1 MKKYDKDFK
10 KETVKKYLDGQSVA
24 SISREIGVNENTIHK
39 WKKEILSVNG
49 EIDQEKLLMR
59 KRIIELEMENEI
71 LNGVSQSSPEA
82 DREIRVHWK
91 TQKPLSGEG
100 FMPRAEIEWSS
111 FSRLARREN
120 LPLKWKKERI
130 IRSGQKSFLSPS
142 APIRGAKDFRRIAS
156 LRFGGRTQAG
166 GLFDERAIILTWNDC

>member
-24 SISREIGVNENTIHK
+24 SIAREIGVNENTIHK

-91 TQKPLSGEG
+91 TQK
-100 FMPRAEIEWSS
+100 
-111 FSRLARREN
+111 
-120 LPLKWKKERI
+120 
-130 IRSGQKSFLSPS
+130 
-142 APIRGAKDFRRIAS
+142 
-156 LRFGGRTQAG
+156 
-166 GLFDERAIILTWNDC
+166 AICG